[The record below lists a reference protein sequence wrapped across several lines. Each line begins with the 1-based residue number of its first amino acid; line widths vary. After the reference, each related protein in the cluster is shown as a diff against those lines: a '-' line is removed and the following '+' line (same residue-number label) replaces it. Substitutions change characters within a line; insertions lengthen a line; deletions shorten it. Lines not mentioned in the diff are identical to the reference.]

1 MPEDTL
7 RQLNTLPLPDLFQL
21 IQIGIGVLQVGI
33 GGLGLS
39 AIFWGLIQMQKA
51 GRRRD
56 REIDVLAETMRES
69 TRVLGESLERQGQL
83 LGQTLGQVG
92 QALDRQSQALER
104 QGQALDRQGQALEQQ
119 SQVLA
124 ELLRRGV

>member
-7 RQLNTLPLPDLFQL
+7 RQLSTLPLPDLFQL
-21 IQIGIGVLQVGI
+21 IQIGIGMLQVGI
-33 GGLGLS
+33 SGLGLS

-69 TRVLGESLERQGQL
+69 TRVLGESLERQGQ
-83 LGQTLGQVG
+83 TLGQVG
-92 QALDRQSQALER
+92 QALERQGQALER

-124 ELLRRGV
+124 ELLRRSA